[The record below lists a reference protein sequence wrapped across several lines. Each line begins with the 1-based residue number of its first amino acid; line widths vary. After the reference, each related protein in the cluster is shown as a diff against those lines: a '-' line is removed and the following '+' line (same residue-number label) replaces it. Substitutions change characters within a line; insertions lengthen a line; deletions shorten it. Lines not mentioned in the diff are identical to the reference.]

1 MKRKPRSQLN
11 ADAEWY
17 WPIDLSWYDQTRV
30 LLPAEEEA
38 FNEIANRPQHL
49 RRTYINA
56 PVRLRLCRL
65 VTPLNDCLDAF
76 GASKISRTCIT
87 SIVIQEMVRRRVP
100 FWGWSEQDWK
110 ETICADA
117 TLFRQTFKRGTG
129 YRMDL
134 IATAYLLRGITDF
147 IGLGPFSR
155 HVLAERVFGS
165 ERLREASK
173 PIADLLRS
181 WGLGAS
187 MVKLRYPRLIAELL
201 LLNAS
206 PLLADLTSEIMIK
219 AREGHLDRR
228 AKGLISTFTKAL
240 AEIRNSP
247 LLFLRV
253 QSAKTK
259 TVSRAVTSGVPQ
271 EWAEWCVRWLE
282 SSTASRSQRNHV
294 YYTALK
300 VGRWLAD
307 KHQEVR
313 SPAQWTRDL
322 SIEWI
327 ACVDGLTI
335 GQYTDHEF
343 KRRSN
348 IGKPLRP
355 TAKQSLIG
363 DLRAFF
369 KDLQAWELIP
379 RKFDPQRTLATPT
392 AISKL
397 TGPDPRVIDADM
409 WAKLLHA
416 GLNVTAQDLP
426 QNACGHER
434 LQRSA
439 WYPLGMVQA
448 LAAVWL
454 FAGLRADEVRRLRV
468 GCIRW
473 QHNDLLVNPTFE
485 IVPKGSICL
494 LDVPTNKT
502 SSAFTKP
509 VDPLLGE
516 AIAAWEKVRPPQ
528 PVLLDQ
534 KTGAMVH
541 YLFSYRSYRVGQSYL
556 NSSLI
561 PLLCRKAGIP
571 EVDARGRITS
581 HRARATLATQLYN
594 AKHPLTLFELQEWL
608 GHSTPSA
615 TQHYAKVTPTKLA
628 RAYADADYFR
638 TNLRMIDV
646 LIDREA
652 VKSGAATR
660 GEPWQYYDL
669 GHGYCAYD
677 FFEQCVHRM
686 ACAKCSFYQPK
697 EAMEELLNEGKVNLS
712 RMMREIKLTD
722 EEKSAVEDGVEALN
736 KLTARLA
743 HIPSPDGQTPQQL
756 VKITGAKSTDR
767 MLKPHATTG
776 CSSG

>member
-1 MKRKPRSQLN
+1 MKRKPRSQLTTG
-11 ADAEWY
+11 AKWY

-38 FNEIANRPQHL
+38 FNKIANRPQRL

-56 PVRLRLCRL
+56 PARLTLYRL
-65 VTPLNDCLDAF
+65 VTPLSDCLDAF
-76 GASKISRTCIT
+76 GASKISRTCIS
-87 SIVIQEMVRRRVP
+87 SIIIQEMVRRRVP
-100 FWGWSEQDWK
+100 FWGWSEQEWK
-110 ETICADA
+110 ETICNDS
-117 TLFRQTFKRGTG
+117 TLFRQTFKRGEG

-147 IGLGPFSR
+147 IGLGPFSK
-155 HVLAERVFGS
+155 HVLAEKVFGS
-165 ERLREASK
+165 ERLREASQ

-181 WGLGAS
+181 WGLGTS
-187 MVKLRYPRLIAELL
+187 MVKIRYPRLIAELL
-201 LLNAS
+201 LLNGS
-206 PLLADLTSEIMIK
+206 PLLADLTSEIMVR
-219 AREGHLDRR
+219 AREGKMDRR
-228 AKGLISTFTKAL
+228 AKGLISMFTKAL

-271 EWAEWCVRWLE
+271 EWAEWCVRWIE
-282 SSTASRSQRNHV
+282 SSTASQSQRNHV

-307 KHQEVR
+307 KRPEVR
-313 SPAQWTRDL
+313 SPAQWSREL

-348 IGKPLRP
+348 VGKPLRP

-369 KDLQAWELIP
+369 KDLQEWELIP
-379 RKFDPQRTLATPT
+379 RKFDPLRTLATPT
-392 AISKL
+392 AISRL

-426 QNACGHER
+426 QNVCGNER
-434 LQRSA
+434 LQRFT
-439 WYPLGMVQA
+439 WYPLRMVQA
-448 LAAVWL
+448 LATVWL

-473 QHNDLLVNPTFE
+473 QHNDLLVNPTLE

-541 YLFSYRSYRVGQSYL
+541 YLFSYRSHRVGQSYL

-608 GHSTPSA
+608 GHRTPSA

-743 HIPSPDGQTPQQL
+743 AVPSPDGQTPQQL
-756 VKITGAKSTDR
+756 VKIAGSKS
-767 MLKPHATTG
+767 
-776 CSSG
+776 S